1 MGGNSRTTMIINCS
15 PSSYN
20 EDETLSTLRFGMRAK
35 TIKNKATVNEEKS
48 TAELKAL
55 LRQAESEIARLRSA
69 LSSVSTELQTYRSGG
84 SFFFYFHFFFNFILI
99 INCF

>member
-1 MGGNSRTTMIINCS
+1 MIINCS

-48 TAELKAL
+48 ASELKAL
-55 LRQAESEIARLRSA
+55 LLRADAEIARLKTVIA
-69 LSSVSTELQTYRSGG
+69 ACETELRSWRSGRQ
-84 SFFFYFHFFFNFILI
+84 SSNE
-99 INCF
+99 